1 MPIEPTTALAVIG
14 DRTALAW
21 VLTNGTVAFPEPS
34 SRIPQFAAGDSIY
47 LYTTRGCFKN
57 PTRDR
62 SRVIGK
68 AVALTD
74 LHLNEE
80 PVTFGDRAFP
90 LEVQVRIE
98 SLAPLDE
105 GIDFAALVPKMT
117 SFPKPERWSVYL
129 RRSSMPI
136 TKRDADRLDKL
147 LAPYEGMLEENID
160 GYRRRARL
168 DLP

>member
-1 MPIEPTTALAVIG
+1 MNGPNRALAVVG
-14 DRTALAW
+14 DRRALAW
-21 VLTNGTVAFPEPS
+21 VLSNSTVAFPEPR
-34 SRIPQFAAGDSIY
+34 SRLVPFEKGDHIY
-47 LYTTRGCFKN
+47 LYTTRGCFGN

-68 AVALTD
+68 ALALSS
-74 LHLNEE
+74 LKLNDDA
-80 PVTFGDRAFP
+80 VTFGDRTFP
-90 LEVQVRIE
+90 LEVRMQIA

-105 GIDFAALVPKMT
+105 GIDFAALIPELT

-147 LAPYEGMLEENID
+147 LAPFEGMLEENID
-160 GYRRRARL
+160 GYRRHARL
-168 DLP
+168 DRP